1 MSKSKSPTSIRV
13 DEIWF
18 EKLKA
23 IAARERRSVNAQIE
37 MAIEQLVRSYENEH
51 GEIVLADE

>member
-13 DEIWF
+13 DDIWY

-23 IAARERRSVNAQIE
+23 IATRERRSVNAQIE
-37 MAIEQLVRSYENEH
+37 MAIEQLVRSYEAEH
-51 GEIVLADE
+51 GEIVLSDE